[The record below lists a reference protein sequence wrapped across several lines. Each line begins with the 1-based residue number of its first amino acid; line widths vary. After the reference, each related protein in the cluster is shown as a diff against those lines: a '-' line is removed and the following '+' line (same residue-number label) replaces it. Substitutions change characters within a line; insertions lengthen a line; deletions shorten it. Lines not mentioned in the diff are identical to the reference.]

1 MDRSIARRRTTT
13 FPGKGAKSMC
23 GALDVCLRG
32 GQGVLRPVVY
42 LTFAKPWFTDA
53 SNFPPQSVFE

>member
-1 MDRSIARRRTTT
+1 
-13 FPGKGAKSMC
+13 MC